1 MVKQL
6 SGCIFEYFDETVRVT
21 LNAKTAEKKQQ
32 QQQQQQQ
39 QQKSSEST
47 LANRVKRHHCL
58 RTRAMHLSLSLL
70 LGLLFYAA
78 SVAFVGLHFKTQL
91 DECR

>member
-1 MVKQL
+1 MNL
-6 SGCIFEYFDETVRVT
+6 G
-21 LNAKTAEKKQQ
+21 
-32 QQQQQQQ
+32 
-39 QQKSSEST
+39 
-47 LANRVKRHHCL
+47 
-58 RTRAMHLSLSLL
+58 LSLL